1 MRGYEKTEAQ
11 SLFTEL
17 TDYEK
22 KGVSITINGLAASPL
37 QVVQACIM
45 RENVTYMRDYVLDDK
60 GDLQEL
66 CFTDVEI
73 ENTK

>member
-1 MRGYEKTEAQ
+1 MGGYEKAEAQ
-11 SLFTEL
+11 NLFAEL

-22 KGVSITINGLAASPL
+22 KGVSITINGLVASPL
-37 QVVQACIM
+37 QVVQACVM

-66 CFTDVEI
+66 CFTDIEI
-73 ENTK
+73 RNIK

>member
-1 MRGYEKTEAQ
+1 MGGYEKAEAQ

-22 KGVSITINGLAASPL
+22 KGVSITINGLMASPL
-37 QVVQACIM
+37 QVVQACVM

-60 GDLQEL
+60 GDLREL
-66 CFTDVEI
+66 CFTDIEI
-73 ENTK
+73 RNIK